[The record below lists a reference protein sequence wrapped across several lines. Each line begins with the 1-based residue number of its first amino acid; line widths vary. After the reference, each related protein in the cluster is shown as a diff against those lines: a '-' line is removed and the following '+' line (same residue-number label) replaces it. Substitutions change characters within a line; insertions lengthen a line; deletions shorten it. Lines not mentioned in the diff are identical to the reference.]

1 MSKDLQTYSTMTTL
15 PNSSISSGDADYISQ
30 SDAAELARIR
40 GLGEPIYEDP
50 ELIDDMGLIASDM
63 GMRDGR

>member
-40 GLGEPIYEDP
+40 GIGEPLYEDL
-50 ELIDDMGLIASDM
+50 ELMDDLGLIDSDM
-63 GMRDGR
+63 GRKDGS